1 MAEQPIQTRLKL
13 LFTNNELNVTE
24 SLLPDLIDFTYDD
37 KETNEADEI
46 SVTLKDET
54 GKWADCWKPD
64 KGEVVRAFIMPGTV
78 VGATGILNCG
88 KFYVDNEDIS
98 ISTSGSTFS
107 FNAVSIPLNKPIRKK
122 LKNKAW
128 EKKDLK
134 GIAQEIAKNAG
145 IKLVYDCEGNPS
157 YDRQD
162 QSSESDL
169 KFLSRL
175 CEEAGFSI
183 KLTDEQLVIFDQS
196 FYESKKPIK
205 TFVIDRTQKDWGNKS
220 VLDASFNN
228 SQSDT
233 YKTCT
238 IKYRDPKKK
247 VAGSAGGYNMD
258 LEKTNKTKT
267 NAAVLTYTYTDPD
280 AEENGQEYAMK
291 KRAKSLEEAKRLAK
305 AKLRKLNA
313 RKCTGN
319 MTVIGDISLV
329 AGVVIAI
336 RGVGSFDG
344 NFIVEQATH
353 SISNSGY
360 TTSISLRRV
369 NSKY

>member
-1 MAEQPIQTRLKL
+1 MATQPIQTRLKL
-13 LFTNNELNVTE
+13 LFTNNEINVTE

-46 SVTLKDET
+46 SVTLKDDT
-54 GKWADCWKPD
+54 GKWASTWKPD
-64 KGEVVRAFIMPGTV
+64 GGEVVRACIMPGTV
-78 VGATGILNCG
+78 AGVTGILNCG
-88 KFYVDNEDIS
+88 KFYIDSQDVAGG
-98 ISTSGSTFS
+98 TSGSTYS
-107 FNAVSIPLNKPIRKK
+107 FKAVSIPLNKPIRKK

-134 GIAQEIAKNAG
+134 GIAQEIAKNADL
-145 IKLVYDCEGNPS
+145 KLIYDCEGNPS

-162 QSSESDL
+162 QSNESDL

-196 FYESKKPIK
+196 IYEKKKPIK
-205 TFVIDRTQKDWGNKS
+205 TFVKGESNISDY
-220 VLDASFNN
+220 SFNGA
-228 SQSDT
+228 QSDT

-258 LEKTNKTKT
+258 LEKVKSTKS
-267 NAAVLTYTYTDPD
+267 NSAVMTYTYTDPD

-313 RKCTGN
+313 RKCTGSMN
-319 MTVIGDISLV
+319 VVGDISLV

-336 RGVGSFDG
+336 RGFGSFDG
-344 NFIVEQATH
+344 NFIIEQATH
-353 SISNSGY
+353 SISSGNGY